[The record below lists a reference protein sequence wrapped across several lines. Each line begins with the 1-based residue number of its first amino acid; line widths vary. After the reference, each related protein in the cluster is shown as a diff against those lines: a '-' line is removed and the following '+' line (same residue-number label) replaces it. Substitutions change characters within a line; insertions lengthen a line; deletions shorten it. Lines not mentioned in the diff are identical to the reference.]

1 MSAVLEIERLYKHFG
16 GMNVTAGL
24 ELRIKTG
31 ELRCIIGPNGAG
43 KTTLFNLIT
52 GRDKPDS
59 GRILINGRNVA
70 GSRVYQ
76 IARFGV
82 SRKFQS
88 PSVFQDL
95 TVRENL
101 MVAATGHNSVF
112 DLLRNRH
119 GSALAKVEDM
129 LVRLDLAAEGGRGAR
144 DLSHGQKQWL
154 EIGMVLLTEPSLVL
168 LDEPTAGM
176 TLAETAKTARLI
188 QSVLKG
194 KTTIVIEHDIAFIR
208 QLGAPVTVLYRG
220 KVLCEGRFDEIAANE
235 EVRRI
240 YLGEEV

>member
-1 MSAVLEIERLYKHFG
+1 MLQIESLHKSFG
-16 GMNVTAGL
+16 GLAVTNGL
-24 ELRIKTG
+24 DLHVHTG

-52 GRDKPDS
+52 GKDKPDS
-59 GRILINGRNVA
+59 GRILIHGGNLVGR
-70 GSRVYQ
+70 RVYQ
-76 IARFGV
+76 IARLGV

-88 PSVFQDL
+88 PSAFEDL

-101 MVAATGHNSVF
+101 LLAATGRNSILN
-112 DLLRNRH
+112 LLRNRR
-119 GSALAKVEDM
+119 GASDAGIDDILA
-129 LVRLDLAAEGGRGAR
+129 RLELAEAGGRRAH

-154 EIGMVLLTEPSLVL
+154 EIGMVLLTQPDVVL

-176 TLAETAKTARLI
+176 TLAETAKTASLI
-188 QSVLKG
+188 RSLLRG

-208 QLGAPVTVLYRG
+208 QLGARITVLYRG
-220 KVLCEGRFDEIAANE
+220 KVMCEGSFDEIAANQ

-240 YLGEEV
+240 YLGEDL

>member
-1 MSAVLEIERLYKHFG
+1 MLQIEALHKRFG
-16 GMNVTAGL
+16 GLAVTGGL
-24 ELRIKTG
+24 DLHINTG

-59 GRILINGRNVA
+59 GRILIRGRNVV
-70 GSRVYQ
+70 GRRVYE
-76 IARFGV
+76 IARMGV

-88 PSVFQDL
+88 PSAFENL

-101 MVAATGHNSVF
+101 LVASNGRNGIL
-112 DLLRNRH
+112 DLLRNRR
-119 GSALAKVEDM
+119 GAAAGRVDEMLA
-129 LVRLDLAAEGGRGAR
+129 RLDLTAASDRRAR

-154 EIGMVLLTEPSLVL
+154 EIGMVLLTEPDVVL

-176 TLAETAKTARLI
+176 TLAETAKTADLI
-188 QSVLKG
+188 RSVLKG

-208 QLGAPVTVLYRG
+208 ELGARITVLYRG
-220 KVLCEGRFDEIAANE
+220 KVMCEGFFDEIAGDQ
-235 EVRRI
+235 EVRRV
-240 YLGEEV
+240 YLGENL